1 MTHRVVWF
9 DVPVAAL
16 DRAMKFYRAV
26 LAIDI
31 TEDFHGMRVGV
42 MQHADGEVSGCL
54 VQHEDQPS
62 AGGLLLYFNV
72 ARRIDEAL
80 SLVEA
85 NGGKIVAPKHSIGP
99 WGFRAIVLDSEGNRI
114 ALHSS

>member
-9 DVPVAAL
+9 DVPVADL
-16 DRAMKFYRAV
+16 DRAMNFYRAV
-26 LAIDI
+26 LAIEI

-54 VQHEDQPS
+54 VQHEDRPS
-62 AGGLLLYFNV
+62 ADGLLLYFNV
-72 ARRIDEAL
+72 DGRLDEACE
-80 SLVEA
+80 LVEKH
-85 NGGKIVAPKHSIGP
+85 GGKIKAPRHSIGP
-99 WGFRAIVLDSEGNRI
+99 WGFRALVLDSEGNRI